1 VSLNLKNSFIKNEK
15 DLINNFV
22 KTYSNSIFHDFTSLG
37 SISENNII
45 SVAVNPDN
53 GFMIAV
59 VNDASSNDLA
69 YSNDNGLSW
78 IFYAKDLTATWK
90 SVTYGNGKFIVVG
103 GGPTNYIMYSTSSTP
118 TNSTNWTLLITPI
131 QSWIKVIHHA
141 STFVAISSNS
151 SSTRKIGIS
160 SDGITWTLITPPSD
174 ISTNAFSDITY
185 GNGRFVI
192 ITINISGLN
201 NVIYS
206 NDNGL
211 TWYVSNRGSIS
222 SDSSNSSPKICYSS
236 KLEIFLILNVSDQ
249 TKISYSKGGD
259 KWIIGNKGYSD
270 SWSEINQLIWINEL
284 EIFVLFGL
292 YNSKFIISTS
302 FDGINWAR
310 KFTDLF
316 YKKFT
321 SLIWNRY
328 YGSLIG
334 VSTYVTTSTD
344 VSILI
349 TKPLGINHLI
359 NSRYY
364 SNNQIPQTFFYNIP
378 NYSTA
383 INTTFSIHPIL
394 DINNDFIEYSIT
406 PSLPNGVTINA
417 YNGVISGSATNI
429 HSLTQYIVSA
439 KHLVTENTIKTK
451 INIEITTSLNS
462 ISLFY
467 YNNNSDAIININTFN
482 VLYIP
487 SFIGSRPTNFSLK
500 SGSLPPGLFLRRSN
514 GEIYG
519 DISLPYIAGSYTAII
534 TATNSLGSL
543 DATFKIVI
551 NDASVQDFS
560 YNDGYVIKKFAG
572 SYLDISP
579 SINSGTNITYSV
591 SPSFSGD
598 FSLLNLN
605 TSTGR
610 IYGTLPNTYKNS
622 YFIITALNSTNTKTH
637 KIDINI
643 NDNII
648 FPSGL
653 SYNDINI
660 TANSSITVV
669 PILNYGTTPI
679 TYTISPSLP
688 SGLSID
694 SNTGVIS
701 GTPINIQNIV
711 SYTITASNSIG
722 TTDANINI
730 KINAPIIAPT
740 GLSYNNI
747 NTIQGTTITPVNPT
761 LNAGTS
767 PTYTVSPSLPTG
779 LSINSSTGVISGT
792 PISAQSLTFYTITAT
807 NISGN
812 TTALIGITIN
822 AIIAPSGLSYSNLIA
837 VINVFTSL
845 SPTLIAGTSPIT
857 YTIPSLPTGLSI
869 NSSTGVISGTPTILQ
884 NSSSYTVTATNS
896 VGSTNTSFNIT
907 VKLADVAPTGLSY
920 NGGSPAIQLISTSVS
935 YSPTLNSGT
944 NITYSITPTLP
955 SGLSLNTS
963 TGVIS
968 GTTPSFTNDTTYTVT
983 ATNITLNSST
993 STSFRIRIVFF
1004 QGTINPKGM
1013 GNYSYDPS
1021 FQGYGYNSGEYVYGG
1036 DTYDDGVTPQP
1047 VGALS
1052 NNGSY
1057 TIGACIVYDYTG
1069 DGGGYASYFG
1079 VKGNH
1084 VSLSSFTKI
1093 IINGTTYLLS
1103 DSLWNKNYSSGN
1115 NYTYFY
1121 RNNNVY
1127 PGTFAFFHPN
1137 TSGTVT
1143 IIIE

>member
-1 VSLNLKNSFIKNEK
+1 MSLNLKNSFIKNEK
-15 DLINNFV
+15 DLINNFI
-22 KTYSNSIFHDFTSLG
+22 KTYSNSIFHDFTFLG
-37 SISENNII
+37 TPSISENNII

-53 GFMIAV
+53 GFMVAV
-59 VNDASSNDLA
+59 VNDGSSNDLA
-69 YSNDNGLSW
+69 YSDNNGFSW
-78 IFYAKDLTATWK
+78 TFYNKDLTATWK
-90 SVTYGNGKFIVVG
+90 SITYGNGKFVAVSN
-103 GGPTNYIMYSTSSTP
+103 GPTNYIMYSTSSIP
-118 TNSTNWTLLITPI
+118 TSSGNWTLLTTPS
-131 QSWIKVIHHA
+131 QSWIKIIYNA
-141 STFVAISSNS
+141 SAFIAISSNI

-160 SDGITWTLITPPSD
+160 SDGITWTLITPPND
-174 ISTNAFSDITY
+174 VSTNIFSDITY

-236 KLEIFLILNVSDQ
+236 KLGIFLILNLSDQ

-259 KWIIGNKGYSD
+259 KWFIIDKGYSD
-270 SWSEINQLIWINEL
+270 SWSEINQLVWINEL

-310 KFTDLF
+310 KFTDSI

-334 VSTYVTTSTD
+334 ISTYVSTSTD
-344 VSILI
+344 VSIFI
-349 TKPLGINHLI
+349 TKPLGKKHLI
-359 NSRYY
+359 DSSYY
-364 SNNQIPQTFFYNIP
+364 SNTETPQTFFYNMP

-383 INTTFSIHPIL
+383 INTLFSIHPVF
-394 DINNDFIEYSIT
+394 DTNNDFIEYSIS
-406 PSLPNGVTINA
+406 PSLPNGITINI
-417 YNGVISGSATNI
+417 YNGVISGSSSTTQN
-429 HSLTQYIVSA
+429 LTQYTISA
-439 KHLVTENTIKTK
+439 KHLITENIIKTK
-451 INIEITTSLNS
+451 INIEITSSFNS
-462 ISLFY
+462 ISKFY
-467 YNNNSDAIININTFN
+467 YNNNFDAIININTFN
-482 VLYIP
+482 ILYIP
-487 SFIGSRPTNFSLK
+487 FFIGSRPTIFSLK

-519 DISLPYIAGSYTAII
+519 DISLPYVSETYTAII
-534 TATNSLGSL
+534 TSTNSLGSL

-551 NDASVQDFS
+551 NDAPVQDFS

-591 SPSFSGD
+591 SPSFNGD

-622 YFIITALNSTNTKTH
+622 YFIITALNSTNSKTH

-653 SYNDINI
+653 SYSDINI

-669 PILNYGTTPI
+669 PILNYGTLPI

-694 SNTGVIS
+694 PNTGVIS
-701 GTPINIQNIV
+701 GTPTNIQNTV
-711 SYTITASNSIG
+711 SYTITAGNSIG

-747 NTIQGTTITPVNPT
+747 NTIEGRTITPVNPT
-761 LNAGTS
+761 LNTGTS

-792 PISAQSLTFYTITAT
+792 PTSTQSLTFYTITAT
-807 NISGN
+807 NASGN

-822 AIIAPSGLSYSNLIA
+822 AIIVPSGLSYSNLIA
-837 VINVFTSL
+837 VINVSTSL

-857 YTIPSLPTGLSI
+857 YTVSPSLPTGLSI
-869 NSSTGVISGTPTILQ
+869 SSSTGIISGTPTILQ

-896 VGSTNTSFNIT
+896 VGSTNASFNIT

-920 NGGSPAIQLISTSVS
+920 NGGSASTVLLSTSQS

-944 NITYSITPTLP
+944 NITYNITPALP

-968 GTTPSFTNDTTYTVT
+968 GTTPSASNDTTYTVT
-983 ATNITLNSST
+983 ATNISLNSST
-993 STSFRIRIVFF
+993 STSFRIRIIFF
-1004 QGTINPKGM
+1004 QGTINPKGQ
-1013 GNYSYDPS
+1013 GGYSSDPS
-1021 FQGYGYNSGEYVYGG
+1021 FSGYGYNSGYYEYGG
-1036 DTYDDGVTPQP
+1036 DTFDNGGPQP
-1047 VGALS
+1047 VGSLS

-1057 TIGACIVYDYTG
+1057 TIGAFMVFD
-1069 DGGGYASYFG
+1069 FG
-1079 VKGNH
+1079 QSSDSFFSVKGNH
-1084 VSLSSFTKI
+1084 SSLSSFTKAI
-1093 IINGTTYLLS
+1093 VNGTTHTLS
-1103 DSLWNKNYSSGN
+1103 SWNKGYNSDR
-1115 NYTYFY
+1115 NYTTFNYGS
-1121 RNNNVY
+1121 N
-1127 PGTFAFFHPN
+1127 FAFFPAN